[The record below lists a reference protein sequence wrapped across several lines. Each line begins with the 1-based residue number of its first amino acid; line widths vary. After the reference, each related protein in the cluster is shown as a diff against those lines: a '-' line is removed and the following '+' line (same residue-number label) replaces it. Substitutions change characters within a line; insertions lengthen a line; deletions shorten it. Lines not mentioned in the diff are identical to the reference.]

1 MQRLGLRLT
10 ETLAKQIRR
19 SFHFSP
25 ELQCLRQV
33 RTSPSSGVLPLDAV
47 PARPNAVWSAPVGTL
62 QSLQRCACQGRTHT
76 RSLSVV
82 STSAAGSTAVAA
94 APRDPYEVLGVPRN
108 ATLAEIKKAYYR
120 LAKEHHP
127 DSGGDK
133 SKFAEINAAY
143 ELLSD
148 EKKRKQYDRYGFRED
163 GEGASASGFEYAPGS
178 GAEDILRQFRE
189 FFGSMADETASGA
202 GPMGSGFGFFA
213 RGADVEVPL
222 VLSFMEAARGTEKTV
237 QVSAAVECRACRGTG
252 SSGGRTEWSPCAQCG
267 GTGQESYQRGFFA
280 FQSTCR
286 RCGGSGRRLRNPCS
300 TCTGSGVTPGL
311 RRVAVRV
318 PAGVDSGYSLRV
330 SGKGE
335 AAPHGGT
342 PGDLYVRIQV
352 EDDPYFHR
360 EGPHLHVV
368 APISFADAALG
379 GAVRVRT
386 LDGEAEVKI
395 PPGTQPDDVRVM
407 RAKGLPRPGIGTAER
422 GNQYVHFRLRVP
434 TSLTS
439 RERELIEEL
448 RQIEQ
453 QRRGNRP
460 SEAAYDSDANEE
472 AGSKNFFRRLKSLFA
487 TGGA

>member
-1 MQRLGLRLT
+1 MQRLGWRLARLVSERT
-10 ETLAKQIRR
+10 RIESSSAQALGRFRR
-19 SFHFSP
+19 IAASWPATSWKAVGQRSLWRRHLVYPPSTRQ
-25 ELQCLRQV
+25 LLTSGSDRLRQ
-33 RTSPSSGVLPLDAV
+33 
-47 PARPNAVWSAPVGTL
+47 
-62 QSLQRCACQGRTHT
+62 QQRC
-76 RSLSVV
+76 LSAV
-82 STSAAGSTAVAA
+82 SAA
-94 APRDPYEVLGVPRN
+94 APRDPYQVLGVSRN

-133 SKFAEINAAY
+133 AKFAEINAAY

-148 EKKRKQYDRYGFRED
+148 ENKRKQYDRYGFRD
-163 GEGASASGFEYAPGS
+163 DAEGAAGFENASGM

-189 FFGSMADETASGA
+189 FFGGMTEESSA
-202 GPMGSGFGFFA
+202 GVGSMGSGFGFFGH
-213 RGADVEVPL
+213 GADVEVPL

-252 SSGGRTEWSPCAQCG
+252 ASGGRTEWNACPQCG

-286 RCGGSGRRLRNPCS
+286 QCGGTGRRLRNPCS
-300 TCTGSGVTPGL
+300 SCSGSGIVSGV

-318 PAGVDSGYSLRV
+318 PAGVDSGFSLRM

-335 AAPHGGT
+335 AAPRGGT
-342 PGDLYVRIQV
+342 PGDLYIRIQV
-352 EDDPYFHR
+352 QDDPYFHR

-379 GAVRVRT
+379 GSVRVRT

-407 RAKGLPRPGIGTAER
+407 RGRGLARPGAGASDR

-434 TSLTS
+434 TSLTP

-448 RQIEQ
+448 RQIEL
-453 QRRGNRP
+453 QRRGSRSN
-460 SEAAYDSDANEE
+460 DSADDTDASDE

-487 TGGA
+487 AGGA

>member
-1 MQRLGLRLT
+1 MQRLGSRL
-10 ETLAKQIRR
+10 AR
-19 SFHFSP
+19 
-25 ELQCLRQV
+25 
-33 RTSPSSGVLPLDAV
+33 VLIDQAWHLKV
-47 PARPNAVWSAPVGTL
+47 PVGTL
-62 QSLQRCACQGRTHT
+62 GGSGRLATAVQSARRPGAGLITTLSNGVLACRRPT
-76 RSLSVV
+76 RQPIQAFQWRPSRGERWM
-82 STSAAGSTAVAA
+82 SATAVAA
-94 APRDPYEVLGVPRN
+94 SRDPYQVLGVSRN

-133 SKFAEINAAY
+133 AKFAEINAAY

-148 EKKRKQYDRYGFRED
+148 EKKRKQYDRYGIRED
-163 GEGASASGFEYAPGS
+163 TDDSAAGGFETASGM

-189 FFGSMADETASGA
+189 FFGGMADESGA
-202 GPMGSGFGFFA
+202 GTGPAGSGFGFFA
-213 RGADVEVPL
+213 HGADVEVPL
-222 VLSFMEAARGTEKTV
+222 VLSFMEAARGVEKTV

-252 SSGGRTEWSPCAQCG
+252 ATGGRTEWSACAQCG

-300 TCTGSGVTPGL
+300 SCSGSGVVSGS
-311 RRVAVRV
+311 RRVVVQV
-318 PAGVDSGYSLRV
+318 PAGVDSGYSLRMT
-330 SGKGE
+330 GKGE
-335 AAPHGGT
+335 AAPRGGT

-379 GAVRVRT
+379 GSVRVRT

-395 PPGTQPDDVRVM
+395 PPGTQPDDVRLM
-407 RAKGLPRPGIGTAER
+407 RGRGLPRPGSAVGDR

-448 RQIEQ
+448 RQIEV
-453 QRRGNRP
+453 QRRGNR
-460 SEAAYDSDANEE
+460 STESACDHDATEE
-472 AGSKNFFRRLKSLFA
+472 GGSKNFFRRLKSLFA
-487 TGGA
+487 AGGA